1 MSIIGLIV
9 RADSLQ
15 NKQHFRDAWGY
26 IKVQVAIY
34 YFTAPAV
41 SAKCCGNKI
50 VKGERVGVLCMLALS
65 NFVSWSLAR
74 LTINFS
80 EWSGAVCS
88 GFRLRLFVILLQQ
101 R

>member
-26 IKVQVAIY
+26 IKLQVAIY

-50 VKGERVGVLCMLALS
+50 VKGERVGGALHVGTQQLCVLELGKV
-65 NFVSWSLAR
+65 NDQF
-74 LTINFS
+74 
-80 EWSGAVCS
+80 
-88 GFRLRLFVILLQQ
+88 
-101 R
+101 